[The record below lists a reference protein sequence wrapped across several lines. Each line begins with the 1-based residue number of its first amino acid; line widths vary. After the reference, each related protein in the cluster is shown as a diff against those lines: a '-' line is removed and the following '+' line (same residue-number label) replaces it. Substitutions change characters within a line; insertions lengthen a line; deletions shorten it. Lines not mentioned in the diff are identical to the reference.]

1 MGELYIIWNW
11 IREAKNTYE
20 SGAFMVCA
28 LLCHICSLI
37 LSR

>member
-20 SGAFMVCA
+20 SGAFWYV
-28 LLCHICSLI
+28 LCSVIYVH
-37 LSR
+37 